1 MSLYCETTG
10 QGADV
15 VLIHGWGMHSGIW
28 GSFAEQLAQH
38 YRVTTIDLPG
48 HGRSPLPAGGF
59 DLLRL
64 AQLLVETAP
73 ANAAWVGWSIGGIA
87 ALQAALLHPQAMNRL
102 TMIGALPQFVQS
114 EDWPHAVV
122 PASLETF
129 ASSLENDPTQ
139 TLQRF
144 LSLQVRGCDDEE
156 NALKMIKQQVASRPA
171 PQLEALRLGLEV
183 LRRAN
188 LRSQLHKL
196 SVPLQIMLGDR
207 DMLVPLAGGQA
218 FRQRVP
224 TARCS
229 IISNAGHAPFM
240 SHREPSLQALR
251 EFLDDRG
258 DS

>member
-1 MSLYCETTG
+1 MSLNCETIG

-28 GSFAEQLAQH
+28 GAFAEQLAQH
-38 YRVTTIDLPG
+38 YRVTLIDLPG
-48 HGRSPLPAGGF
+48 HGHSPLPADGY
-59 DLLRL
+59 DLPRL
-64 AQLLVETAP
+64 AQLLVEAAP
-73 ANAAWVGWSIGGIA
+73 ANAAWIGWSIGGIA
-87 ALQAALLHPQAMNRL
+87 AIQAALLYPQAMNRL
-102 TMIGALPQFVQS
+102 TLIGALPQFVQS

-122 PASLETF
+122 PSSLETF
-129 ASSLENDPTQ
+129 ASALENDPTQ

-171 PQLEALRLGLEV
+171 PQLEALRLGLEI

-188 LRSQLHKL
+188 LRAQLHKL

-207 DMLVPLAGGQA
+207 DMLVPLAGGLA
-218 FRQRVP
+218 FQELVP
-224 TARCS
+224 GAHYS
-229 IISNAGHAPFM
+229 IITNAGHAPFM
-240 SHREPSLQALR
+240 SHREPSLQAVR
-251 EFLDDRG
+251 EFLGRG